1 MVVEERALATA
12 DYLFRLEKVTK
23 EFSGKQGRVKA
34 IEDITLDI
42 KKGEFVIIVGPS
54 GAGKSTLLNIIAG
67 MDRPTKG
74 RIIYSGRDYGD
85 LDEEK
90 LAEIRREKF
99 GFIFQAFN
107 LIDCL
112 TAFENVTMAAI
123 PTDLPLKEIFA
134 RADELLAEMKL
145 LGKKHRYPKQLSA
158 GEQQRIAIARALIN
172 QPEVLFCDEPVAQLD
187 EKMADKILS
196 DLVEINKAGTTVIL
210 ATASNT
216 VANKLRRYATKIVHI
231 EYGKIQNIETL
242 RRV

>member
-42 KKGEFVIIVGPS
+42 RKGEFVIIVGPS

>member
-1 MVVEERALATA
+1 MVVEERALASA